1 MDPNNQ
7 TQNLAY
13 LLQNSDYAGLSART
27 DLFPLFNSQINSIFK
42 NDKISIT
49 NPYPI
54 QLAVLTN
61 NQAIVNLLLS
71 AHADPNLY
79 DRNTTTPPAIH
90 IAVLLNQVPIIQ
102 SLFASGANIE
112 IYNQQNLTPL
122 HSALLYSDISTF
134 QALLYLGANINATNP
149 SGETVLQAANSNQKM
164 AHVQLIM
171 NFMQTSMY
179 PPQNPQ
185 QVYAD
190 KEQYNALQ
198 NRVTNLEMVLS
209 RILSQL
215 PGNFNE
221 NCGMC
226 HSCHTKEGSVICPVC
241 HQPFCHYDW
250 INHVMIGCQNAQ

>member
-1 MDPNNQ
+1 METNNQ
-7 TQNLAY
+7 TQTLAY
-13 LLQNSDYAGLSART
+13 LLQNSDFAGLSARP
-27 DLFPLFNSQINSIFK
+27 DLYPLFNTQITGIFK
-42 NDKISIT
+42 NNKISIT

-61 NQAIVNLLLS
+61 DLSIVNLLLS

-90 IAVLLNQVPIIQ
+90 IAVLLNQIPIIQ
-102 SLFASGANIE
+102 SLFSSGANIE

-134 QALLYLGANINATNP
+134 QTLLALGANINATNP
-149 SGETVLQAANSNQKM
+149 SGETVLQVANSNQKM
-164 AHVQLIM
+164 SHVQLIM
-171 NFMQTSMY
+171 SFMQMSMY
-179 PPQNPQ
+179 PQ
-185 QVYAD
+185 QQSQQMYAD
-190 KEQYNALQ
+190 KEQYDALQ
-198 NRVTNLEMVLS
+198 NRVTSLEMVLS

-226 HSCHTKEGSVICPVC
+226 HTCHTKEGNVICPVC

-250 INHVMIGCQNAQ
+250 INHVMIGCQNAH